1 MAKAWHELTAVEL
14 GREIGAGA
22 IDAVDLTDFFL
33 DRIATEDPDHLV
45 YLRLTPER
53 ARAEAIGARARA
65 KTGLRLGPLDGV
77 PLSWKDLVDMAGVET
92 NAAARA
98 LQGRVPEHDAP
109 LLARAARAGTVCLGK
124 TNMTE
129 FAFSGLGINTTY
141 GTPANACDDQVKRIP
156 GGSSSG
162 AAVSVARGLAP
173 AGIGSDTGGSVRI
186 PASLNRLVGLK
197 TTAGSLPLD
206 GILPLSPTLDSIGP
220 LTHDVADANA
230 VWAVLGGRVAAD
242 LAGAT
247 LKGKR
252 LLAVENSLW
261 QNVDPGIDRAVRA
274 GVDKLERAGAQ
285 VTWARVDEVERAVEI
300 MGKGGGLVTAEAYA
314 CWGDLVEEKSELIYA
329 NMLPRFREGLK
340 QSGVGIIKMLRQL
353 EAVQSTM
360 HRKLAGWDAMIAP
373 TVAASAPPIAG
384 LIDDEDA
391 YRRANRDTLRNT
403 TPGNLLKLCALTL
416 PCGRDDLGL
425 PAGLMLM
432 QRPNQEAAVLRLG
445 KACETAIAGG

>member
-1 MAKAWHELTAVEL
+1 
-14 GREIGAGA
+14 
-22 IDAVDLTDFFL
+22 
-33 DRIATEDPDHLV
+33 
-45 YLRLTPER
+45 
-53 ARAEAIGARARA
+53 
-65 KTGLRLGPLDGV
+65 
-77 PLSWKDLVDMAGVET
+77 MAGVET

-360 HRKLAGWDAMIAP
+360 HRKLASWDAMIAP

-391 YRRANRDTLRNT
+391 YRRANRNTLRNT